1 MVECARLE
9 SGYAAR
15 HRGFESLSLRHKQ
28 KVHREMGLLLIGV
41 VEGFEADGED
51 CLERQSETRR
61 AAEERLQVA

>member
-1 MVECARLE
+1 
-9 SGYAAR
+9 
-15 HRGFESLSLRHKQ
+15 
-28 KVHREMGLLLIGV
+28 MGLLLIGV